1 MINKTA
7 GNTVPFLH
15 LYSDDVILSHDS
27 HDDYH
32 LLGQRHTVPVTPLP
46 VTFLGQTLRDTSIE
60 KIVE

>member
-7 GNTVPFLH
+7 GNNAPFIRLQF
-15 LYSDDVILSHDS
+15 DDIIFSHDS

-32 LLGQRHTVPVTPLP
+32 LLGQRHTVPVTRLP
-46 VTFLGQTLRDTSIE
+46 FTFLGQTLRDTSNE